1 MVAGRSGIQGYFWLH
16 SKFQASL
23 GYIRLCLKQTEGL
36 NFSFLNRQFMFKVK
50 NGKYTE
56 KTSQVTCSSQ
66 SLFLSSEMVYYRNNK
81 HENIINVQYGGMQAS
96 NIVDLLGSY
105 IKKLKI
111 TRADIFSW
119 YIFRQ
124 VPLQGVL
131 FQIPP
136 DMHTFIVGLAF

>member
-1 MVAGRSGIQGYFWLH
+1 
-16 SKFQASL
+16 
-23 GYIRLCLKQTEGL
+23 
-36 NFSFLNRQFMFKVK
+36 MFKVK

-81 HENIINVQYGGMQAS
+81 HENIINVQYGGMPAS

-111 TRADIFSW
+111 TRADILSW